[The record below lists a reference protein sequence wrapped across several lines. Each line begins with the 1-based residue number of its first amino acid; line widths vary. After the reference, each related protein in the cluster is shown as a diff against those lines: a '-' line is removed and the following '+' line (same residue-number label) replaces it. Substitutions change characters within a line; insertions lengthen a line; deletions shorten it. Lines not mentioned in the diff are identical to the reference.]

1 MQSVAPAAPESDP
14 ARSPGWDIV
23 DLGGDT
29 WEVVVREAPRGVRE
43 GLSRPGIVNRSG
55 RRFERPPDGLHAR
68 LARTDER
75 LEAVERRVREWG
87 QNEEKRLGALERA
100 RAEAERSL
108 DERGTAIREELE
120 EIYTQ
125 AAQRVA
131 QTQGKLGWRQR
142 RHELKLA
149 RLERDRKIR
158 KAERRLWER
167 SQESLERIEREGLAA
182 EESVR
187 AARAEAE
194 HGLAVV
200 AGDASME
207 LQERMLGVLDNE
219 DRLITLMDQIGAAEE
234 RVRAADERALAARER
249 VLGSE
254 GAFEL

>member
-1 MQSVAPAAPESDP
+1 MQSVDSAAPERDP

-23 DLGGDT
+23 DLGGET
-29 WEVVVREAPRGVRE
+29 WEVVVREAPRGARE
-43 GLSRPGIVNRSG
+43 RLSGAGIASRPGE
-55 RRFERPPDGLHAR
+55 RFERSPDGLPAR

-75 LEAVERRVREWG
+75 LEAVERRVGELS

-108 DERGTAIREELE
+108 DERGTALREELE
-120 EIYTQ
+120 EIYTH
-125 AAQRVA
+125 ATQRVA

-158 KAERRLWER
+158 KVESRLWER
-167 SQESLERIEREGLAA
+167 SEESLERIEREGLAV
-182 EESVR
+182 EERVR
-187 AARAEAE
+187 AARADAE
-194 HGLAVV
+194 HGFAAA
-200 AGDASME
+200 AGDASMQ

-219 DRLITLMDQIGAAEE
+219 DRLISLMDQIGAAEE
-234 RVRAADERALAARER
+234 RVRAADERAVVARER